1 MVGAASY
8 SLSACEGVVGFAT
21 KAEAS
26 RPHSRITHL
35 DCLGGRPSRK
45 SWRFRVIPRISSLAL
60 RSMKS
65 TSSNFIFG
73 LLLGALVCCL
83 GFSMLGQRNQSDGTG
98 VKEIGLA
105 HGMPENHPVHKGIVE
120 FGRELAT
127 LSGGS
132 MDVKIYPAATAGT
145 EEECLEKAQ
154 RGELDITKVS
164 CAKVGNF
171 VPVFK
176 LFSLPY
182 LFRDGDHYWKV
193 LDGEVGLSLLEEL
206 ESNAEGKKSGL
217 VGLTYYDAGA
227 RSFYAKKP
235 LRSAADLRGL
245 KIRVQADP
253 VSEKTVKALGASAVA
268 IPFAELY
275 TSLKQGG
282 VDGAENN
289 APSYYSTSHYEVC
302 KHYLLD
308 KHSRIPDLLVM
319 GTKFWE
325 GLNETEKGWVREAA
339 KRSSEFQ
346 RALWAEETTKLLA
359 ELKKEGVTIREADIA
374 EFQRLTASVMDEFA
388 TGERLKY
395 VKQIQAVK

>member
-1 MVGAASY
+1 
-8 SLSACEGVVGFAT
+8 
-21 KAEAS
+21 
-26 RPHSRITHL
+26 
-35 DCLGGRPSRK
+35 
-45 SWRFRVIPRISSLAL
+45 
-60 RSMKS
+60 MKS
-65 TSSNFIFG
+65 SSSNFIFG

-83 GFSMLGQRNQSDGTG
+83 GFAWLGQQQSSGGTG
-98 VKEIGLA
+98 VKEVSLA
-105 HGMPENHPVHKGIVE
+105 HGMPEDHPVTKGMVE
-120 FGRELAT
+120 FSRELSE

-132 MDVKIYPAATAGT
+132 MVVKMIGAGTGGT
-145 EEECLEKAQ
+145 EEECLENAQ
-154 RGELDITKVS
+154 RGGLDITKVS

-171 VPVFK
+171 VPVYK

-182 LFRDGDHYWKV
+182 LFRDGEHYWKV
-193 LDGEVGLSLLEEL
+193 LDGKVGEDLLVAL

-235 LRSAADLRGL
+235 LHSAADLKGL

-253 VSEKTVKALGASAVA
+253 VAEQTVKSLGASAVA

-289 APSYYSTSHYEVC
+289 TPSYFSTSHYEVC

-319 GTKFWE
+319 SSDFWE
-325 GLNETEKGWVREAA
+325 GLNATEKGWVKEAA
-339 KRSSEFQ
+339 QRSSTFQ
-346 RALWAEETTKLLA
+346 RALWAEETKKLLGQ
-359 ELKKEGVTIREADIA
+359 LKAKGVTIREADIA
-374 EFQRLTASVMDEFA
+374 EFQRLTSGVMSEFA
-388 TGERLKY
+388 TGERLNY
-395 VKQIQAVK
+395 VNRIQAVK

>member
-1 MVGAASY
+1 MRRREVERRFLLGGEAVKTDFRERA
-8 SLSACEGVVGFAT
+8 GVLVLNSR
-21 KAEAS
+21 AS
-26 RPHSRITHL
+26 RLAFQHM
-35 DCLGGRPSRK
+35 K
-45 SWRFRVIPRISSLAL
+45 SSLA
-60 RSMKS
+60 
-65 TSSNFIFG
+65 NFIFG
-73 LLLGALVCCL
+73 LLLGVLVSSL
-83 GFSMLGQRNQSDGTG
+83 GFSWLGQKQPSESSG
-98 VKEIGLA
+98 VKKISLA
-105 HGMPENHPVHKGIVE
+105 HGMPEEHPVTKGIEE
-120 FGRELAT
+120 FSRELSE

-132 MDVKIYPAATAGT
+132 MKVEITGAGAGGS
-145 EEECLEKAQ
+145 EEECLESAQ
-154 RGELDITKVS
+154 RGALDITKVS

-182 LFRDGDHYWKV
+182 LFRNGEHYWEV
-193 LDGEVGLSLLEEL
+193 LDGEIGGELLVAL
-206 ESNAEGKKSGL
+206 ESNAEGRKSGL

-235 LRSAADLRGL
+235 LRSAADLKGL

-253 VSEKTVKALGASAVA
+253 VSEKTVKSLGASAVA

-289 APSYYSTSHYEVC
+289 APSYFSTSHYEVC

-319 GTKFWE
+319 GSKFWE
-325 GLNETEKGWVREAA
+325 GLNEIEKGWVKEAA

-346 RALWAEETTKLLA
+346 RALWAEETEKLLGQ
-359 ELKKEGVTIREADIA
+359 LKEKGVTIREANIA
-374 EFQRLTASVMDEFA
+374 EFQQLTSGVMTEFA
-388 TGERLKY
+388 TGERLEY
-395 VKQIQAVK
+395 VSRIQEVK

>member
-1 MVGAASY
+1 
-8 SLSACEGVVGFAT
+8 
-21 KAEAS
+21 
-26 RPHSRITHL
+26 
-35 DCLGGRPSRK
+35 
-45 SWRFRVIPRISSLAL
+45 
-60 RSMKS
+60 MKS
-65 TSSNFIFG
+65 TTSNFIFG
-73 LLLGALVCCL
+73 LLLGALACCL
-83 GFSMLGQRNQSDGTG
+83 GFSMIGRGQKSGGSG
-98 VKEIGLA
+98 VKEVELA
-105 HGMPENHPVHKGIVE
+105 HGLPEDHPVHKGIVE
-120 FGRELAT
+120 FGRELSV

-132 MDVKIYPAATAGT
+132 MEVKIYAAATAGT
-145 EEECLEKAQ
+145 EEVCLEKAQ

-182 LFRDGDHYWKV
+182 LFRDGEHYWNV
-193 LDGEVGLSLLEEL
+193 LDGEVGLSLLKEL
-206 ESNAEGKKSGL
+206 ESNAEKKKSGL

-253 VSEKTVKALGASAVA
+253 VSEKMVKALGASAVA

-289 APSYYSTSHYEVC
+289 APSFHSTSHYEVC

-319 GTKFWE
+319 GSKFWE
-325 GLNETEKGWVREAA
+325 GLNETEQGWVQEAA
-339 KRSSEFQ
+339 QRSSQFQ
-346 RALWAEETTKLLA
+346 RALWAEETAKLLA
-359 ELKKEGVTIREADIA
+359 TLKEEGVTIREADIA
-374 EFQRLTASVMDEFA
+374 EFQRLTSSVMDEFA
-388 TGERLKY
+388 TGERLDY
-395 VKQIQAVK
+395 VNQIQAVK